1 MRAVFGER
9 GGHDWAEIATAASDA
24 AIAAAGQNRIDATE
38 GWLVVARWAR
48 LMGTDQ
54 RVIAQ
59 RWIEAMN
66 TAKLGHPNMASSYEL
81 PARPLSA
88 TISRAFFVR
97 LVADAEF
104 SRDFFDLLSPYDFLP
119 AVLPILETLH
129 AADPER
135 FADYAQLA
143 LAIALVSDVPPPPQW
158 PHGQVSAEN
167 LSRRRPEPV
176 KAFAFWTEADRRRFT
191 LHRLNRLDAAEL
203 KFVIDAAAP
212 FPELGWA
219 QQRVQFD
226 FDGLP
231 RAYDA
236 VAYIEERA
244 QRGFYTWPGSHY
256 TLPQILESGGIC
268 IDQAY
273 FASEVGKARGVPT
286 LLFRGAGMDGRHAWF
301 GYLDARQ
308 KWQFDV
314 GRYAEQK
321 LVVGTAFD
329 PQTWGEVNDHELMF
343 LAERFRRLPS
353 YQQSRAREALA
364 LEFLRRGRADDAVT
378 AAARAAN
385 QEPRN
390 LGAWEA
396 LVIAER
402 VAGKPAVQREA
413 TLRRAARALQRYP
426 DLNARFMREV
436 IAVLR
441 ERGQSSAA
449 DHEQRMLARKFSTD
463 RSDLAIAQAAE
474 MLNRSIAQDP
484 PATQLRV
491 FESALRQFGLGA
503 GMKAF
508 DQLVNPFFR
517 RAMAEGRK
525 ADAQAILTITVRLLP
540 IEAGSQF
547 AREID
552 ALAKEAR

>member
-1 MRAVFGER
+1 MRRLIQFAFGILAGWGTTGLRALDVPLVEALRPPTESWVRAVFGER

-119 AVLPILETLH
+119 EVLPILETLH
-129 AADPER
+129 AADPAR

-158 PHGQVSAEN
+158 PHGQVSAEK
-167 LSRRRPEPV
+167 LSRLRPDPL

-203 KFVIDAAAP
+203 RFVIDAAAP

-236 VAYIEERA
+236 VAYIEEPA

-491 FESALRQFGLGA
+491 FESALRTRSSGGRWPRA
-503 GMKAF
+503 E
-508 DQLVNPFFR
+508 R
-517 RAMAEGRK
+517 RTPR
-525 ADAQAILTITVRLLP
+525 P
-540 IEAGSQF
+540 S
-547 AREID
+547 
-552 ALAKEAR
+552 